1 MGIRALL
8 IKIVSDKF
16 ISPAVKQ
23 FRLMK
28 MHTISC
34 VMISILFSSSLRIC
48 ASLPVD
54 QNDWNDIEGATVMRK
69 NALSNRDT
77 RAFSVSEPNHVFE
90 LFRLTHK
97 KLDHV
102 AELFKATH
110 KHNSTL
116 KKLDHVAELFKA
128 THKNNSTL
136 KKVDHVAELFKAAT
150 HKKVDHVAELFK
162 ATHKHNSTLKKV
174 DHVAELFGATHRKGS
189 SSRLQDVHLAVYAQS
204 R

>member
-128 THKNNSTL
+128 THKKVDHVAELFKATHKHNSTL

-174 DHVAELFGATHRKGS
+174 DHVAELFKAT
-189 SSRLQDVHLAVYAQS
+189 
-204 R
+204 

>member
-16 ISPAVKQ
+16 VSPAVKQ

-110 KHNSTL
+110 K
-116 KKLDHVAELFKA
+116 
-128 THKNNSTL
+128 
-136 KKVDHVAELFKAAT
+136 
-150 HKKVDHVAELFK
+150 KVDHVAELFK

-204 R
+204 RQLSK

>member
-90 LFRLTHK
+90 LFRLTHT

-128 THKNNSTL
+128 THK
-136 KKVDHVAELFKAAT
+136 
-150 HKKVDHVAELFK
+150 KVDHVAELFK
-162 ATHKHNSTLKKV
+162 ATHKKG

-204 R
+204 

>member
-110 KHNSTL
+110 KHNSTF
-116 KKLDHVAELFKA
+116 KKLDHVAELFK
-128 THKNNSTL
+128 
-136 KKVDHVAELFKAAT
+136 AT

-204 R
+204 RQLSK